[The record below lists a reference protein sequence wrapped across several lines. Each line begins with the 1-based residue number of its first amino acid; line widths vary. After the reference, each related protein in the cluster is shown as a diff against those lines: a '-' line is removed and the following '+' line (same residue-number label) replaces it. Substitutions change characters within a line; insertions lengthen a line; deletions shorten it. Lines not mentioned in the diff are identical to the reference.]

1 MFRTI
6 SAIALLAMICVPH
19 PVDASP
25 VTSREIREKKVT
37 ACSKYNFNC
46 YTAALV
52 KSRVGWMVRLK
63 SGYKHHCGVTCE
75 DTLRRA
81 TVDFWEDLRERA
93 R

>member
-6 SAIALLAMICVPH
+6 SAITLLGLASIPG
-19 PVDASP
+19 PAEASP
-25 VTSREIREKKVT
+25 VTPREIREKKVT

-46 YTAALV
+46 YTATLV
-52 KSRVGWMVRLK
+52 KSTVGWMVRLK
-63 SGYKHHCGVTCE
+63 GGNRLHCGVTCE

-81 TVDFWEDLRERA
+81 TVDFWEDLRERS

>member
-1 MFRTI
+1 MFKTI
-6 SAIALLAMICVPH
+6 TAIALLALTAIPA
-19 PVDASP
+19 PAEASP
-25 VTSREIREKKVT
+25 VTAREIREKKVT

-52 KSRVGWMVRLK
+52 KSRVGWMVRLNGGNK
-63 SGYKHHCGVTCE
+63 LHCGVTCE